1 MVSVDSKPFFFPSVF
16 FLFFVFVFFV
26 LPTNCS
32 WRNRKSRQRLL
43 IAGRQRFLKT
53 LTHYNLFV
61 VIRCIQ
67 PVYILSDIFDK
78 QQKRWKLFLRAVPL
92 RRDETSKEMRRSVGG
107 VAVYFWKLQRFLSH
121 HSAISNYKNSHVT
134 ISSTLKFS
142 TVISSADL
150 TDYSW

>member
-1 MVSVDSKPFFFPSVF
+1 MRHFILGFSRFKTFLFSFSFLSFFCFLF
-16 FLFFVFVFFV
+16 FLFYRRTVAGATEKVG
-26 LPTNCS
+26 
-32 WRNRKSRQRLL
+32 RD

-78 QQKRWKLFLRAVPL
+78 QQQRWKLFLRAVPL

-107 VAVYFWKLQRFLSH
+107 VTVYF
-121 HSAISNYKNSHVT
+121 
-134 ISSTLKFS
+134 
-142 TVISSADL
+142 
-150 TDYSW
+150 